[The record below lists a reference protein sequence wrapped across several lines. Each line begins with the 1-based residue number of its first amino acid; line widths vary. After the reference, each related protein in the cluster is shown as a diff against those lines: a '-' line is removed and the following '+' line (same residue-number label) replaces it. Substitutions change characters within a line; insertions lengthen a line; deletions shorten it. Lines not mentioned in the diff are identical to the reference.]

1 MVVLGYGLQPLFRQ
15 QKMLELQSDMKM
27 DERNKNL
34 LFCGWPLCRITVI
47 VPEFDSRDWENP

>member
-1 MVVLGYGLQPLFRQ
+1 MLGYGLQPLFRQ